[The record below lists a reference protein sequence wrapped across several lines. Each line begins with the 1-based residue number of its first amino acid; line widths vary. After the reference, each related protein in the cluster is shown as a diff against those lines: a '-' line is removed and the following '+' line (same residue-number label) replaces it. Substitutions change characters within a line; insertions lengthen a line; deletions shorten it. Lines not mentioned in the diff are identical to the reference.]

1 MNKTYQVII
10 PARGGSKRFPRKNIK
25 ALDGIP
31 LIAHSIIFALKSFPK
46 ANVWVN
52 TDDIE
57 IADIASKYGVQ
68 VTIRPSELGSDLTSS
83 AEVLSFQNSFF
94 RENNIS
100 CDAMILLQPTNP
112 LRPDDLIEKAII
124 NFENSER
131 NSLTTFSSLKKKYG
145 CIEKDIFKPKNY
157 SPGQRMQE
165 IDVDF
170 FENGLIY
177 ITKESF
183 IKDKQI
189 ITSDVYPMILD
200 CIECHVDIDEPSD
213 LLFAEFL
220 IQSKRSSSY
229 EKTI

>member
-1 MNKTYQVII
+1 MNITYQVII

-25 ALDGIP
+25 ELDGIP

-46 ANVWVN
+46 GNVWVN

-57 IADIASKYGVQ
+57 IADVALKYGVQ
-68 VTIRPSELGSDLTSS
+68 VTLRPLELGSDLTSS
-83 AEVLSFQNSFF
+83 AEVLSFQNRIFH
-94 RENNIS
+94 ENNIS

-112 LRPDDLIEKAII
+112 LRPENLIEKAIF
-124 NFENSER
+124 NFEKSQR
-131 NSLTTFSSLKKKYG
+131 NSLTTFSPLKKKYG
-145 CIEKDIFKPKNY
+145 CVEKDIYTPKNY
-157 SPGQRMQE
+157 FPGQRMQE

-177 ITKESF
+177 ITKNCF

-213 LLFAEFL
+213 LVFAEIL
-220 IQSKRSSSY
+220 IQSKRNSSY
-229 EKTI
+229 EETI

>member
-1 MNKTYQVII
+1 
-10 PARGGSKRFPRKNIK
+10 
-25 ALDGIP
+25 
-31 LIAHSIIFALKSFPK
+31 
-46 ANVWVN
+46 
-52 TDDIE
+52 
-57 IADIASKYGVQ
+57 
-68 VTIRPSELGSDLTSS
+68 
-83 AEVLSFQNSFF
+83 
-94 RENNIS
+94 
-100 CDAMILLQPTNP
+100 MILLQPTNP